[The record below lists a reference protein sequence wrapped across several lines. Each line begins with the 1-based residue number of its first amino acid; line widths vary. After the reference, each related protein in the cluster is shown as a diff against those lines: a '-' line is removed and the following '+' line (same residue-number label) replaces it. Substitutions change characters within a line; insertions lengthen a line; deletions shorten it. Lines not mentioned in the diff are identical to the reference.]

1 MRCMWYYYEMYPDSG
16 NRQQLVDDFVWLEI
30 VLKMG
35 TILSIACKC
44 AFHNIK
50 DAFHGIISERNHTNI
65 RKTYR
70 IISSLGQRPGL
81 MDDAIHHADPGI
93 KTSFNRRFVMHYN
106 CLTQSGGESG

>member
-1 MRCMWYYYEMYPDSG
+1 MRLMWYYYEMYPDAG

-50 DAFHGIISERNHTNI
+50 DAFHGIISERNYTNI

-93 KTSFNRRFVMHYN
+93 KTSFDRRFVMHYN

>member
-1 MRCMWYYYEMYPDSG
+1 MWYYYEMYPDAG

-50 DAFHGIISERNHTNI
+50 DAFHGIISER
-65 RKTYR
+65 KKKFK
-70 IISSLGQRPGL
+70 SLTPHSQTTGRWPVVFHFHK
-81 MDDAIHHADPGI
+81 MS
-93 KTSFNRRFVMHYN
+93 T
-106 CLTQSGGESG
+106 